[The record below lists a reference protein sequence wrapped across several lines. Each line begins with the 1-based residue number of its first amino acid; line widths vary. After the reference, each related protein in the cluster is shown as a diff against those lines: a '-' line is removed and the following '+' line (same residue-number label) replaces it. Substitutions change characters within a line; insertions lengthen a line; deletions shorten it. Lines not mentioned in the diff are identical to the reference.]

1 MSHVAPLVRATMANA
16 AQRTLADGLH
26 LSQGSW
32 VTPEACLRHDGWF
45 YLSTILDDYSR
56 YIIAWK
62 LCTTM
67 KAEDVTDTLDL
78 ALDVSGSLLNALKR
92 LSQTPACVQR
102 RNRQWAVRQLPS
114 SGGKSRQGDAVR
126 ASQRTASTNS
136 RLSAAVRPRSPFL
149 PGTSGSIHA
158 HCASVRVRLL
168 KIASVFD
175 LESNLNQFGNPQMKT
190 PPTPRRVPAA
200 TPCRGGPRWRC

>member
-1 MSHVAPLVRATMANA
+1 MPDALQPFGQAARLRAVSPLAGRDRDADRQAKRVNCSVDLRCQAAFGATDRVSLSPPFAPLASAWALQMVAST
-16 AQRTLADGLH
+16 RT
-26 LSQGSW
+26 
-32 VTPEACLRHDGWF
+32 
-45 YLSTILDDYSR
+45 YS
-56 YIIAWK
+56 K
-62 LCTTM
+62 
-67 KAEDVTDTLDL
+67 
-78 ALDVSGSLLNALKR
+78 SGSLLNALKR